1 VNNTKKVGVEM
12 SSVVANVASF
22 PRVQIKRGCDKTET
36 LFVHPKTRK
45 EINDPPTKTL
55 VFFFFFFSKTINQ
68 SFIKVVD
75 LFPSSTVVRTN
86 ATRRE
91 REKATHAQKKTIRAG
106 VDAYLPFL
114 SVFFS
119 RAFWMC
125 CCLPSSSPFF
135 FVLFLAFFGRQE
147 LSSKKILFDP
157 DKNTPPPTRPDL
169 LKPKEKK
176 KKKKKKR
183 GLLEPQKRKHI
194 IT

>member
-1 VNNTKKVGVEM
+1 MNNTKKVGVEM

-75 LFPSSTVVRTN
+75 LFSSSTVVRTN

-91 REKATHAQKKTIRAG
+91 STRPRGKRRHTQKKTIRAG

-114 SVFFS
+114 SVFLVV
-119 RAFWMC
+119 RFWMM
-125 CCLPSSSPFF
+125 CCLPSSPFF
-135 FVLFLAFFGRQE
+135 LSFFGIWETRA
-147 LSSKKILFDP
+147 LF
-157 DKNTPPPTRPDL
+157 
-169 LKPKEKK
+169 
-176 KKKKKKR
+176 
-183 GLLEPQKRKHI
+183 
-194 IT
+194 

>member
-1 VNNTKKVGVEM
+1 M

-135 FVLFLAFFGRQE
+135 LSFFWHFLGDKSSLLKKFF
-147 LSSKKILFDP
+147 S
-157 DKNTPPPTRPDL
+157 TPTKTHPLRPD
-169 LKPKEKK
+169 P
-176 KKKKKKR
+176 
-183 GLLEPQKRKHI
+183 
-194 IT
+194 TY